1 MLESTMRLIILVF
14 LLINPFISAFS
25 QAIKGTVFDKKTNKI
40 ICYATVYINGS
51 FVGTTTDQN
60 GNFELN
66 VSKKYRLMPVTISC
80 IGYYSVTLSD
90 FSKTEPLKV
99 YLQPKLYELDDVVIS
114 SKTLKRKRKK
124 YLNLFRDEFIGTTAN
139 ASGCKI
145 LNEQDITFNYDSDN
159 EKIKAY
165 ALAPILIENKA
176 LGYKITYYLDKFEYY
191 KRVQATFFS
200 GNIIFNEDLTE
211 DSTQAKSYNRRR
223 EYTYFGS
230 RKHFFRVL
238 WSGDLKPSGFT
249 VRDLSHKTLKF
260 DAIVY
265 KDEWQNRFLSY
276 SSSILIEYNER
287 KSTIDFIKKP
297 VYFDE
302 SGFFNQGIKWTG
314 DMAVQRIADWLPY
327 EYEIELE

>member
-66 VSKKYRLMPVTISC
+66 VSKK
-80 IGYYSVTLSD
+80 
-90 FSKTEPLKV
+90 
-99 YLQPKLYELDDVVIS
+99 
-114 SKTLKRKRKK
+114 
-124 YLNLFRDEFIGTTAN
+124 
-139 ASGCKI
+139 
-145 LNEQDITFNYDSDN
+145 
-159 EKIKAY
+159 Y

>member
-1 MLESTMRLIILVF
+1 MRLVILVF

-40 ICYATVYINGS
+40 ICYATVYINGT

-66 VSKKYRLMPVTISC
+66 VSKKNRSMPVTISC
-80 IGYYSVTLSD
+80 IGYYSSTLSD
-90 FSKTEPLKV
+90 FSKTEQLKV
-99 YLQPKLYELDDVVIS
+99 YLQPQLYELNDVVIS
-114 SKTLKRKRKK
+114 TKTLKRKRKK

-139 ASGCKI
+139 ARGCKI

-165 ALAPILIENKA
+165 ALPPILIENKA

-200 GNIIFNEDLTE
+200 GNIIFNEDLTK
-211 DSTQAKSYNRRR
+211 DSTQAKSYNIRRK
-223 EYTYFGS
+223 YAYFGS
-230 RKHFFRVL
+230 RMHFFRVL
-238 WSGDLKPSGFT
+238 CSGDLKPSGFT
-249 VRDLSHKTLKF
+249 VRDLSHKTLKL

-265 KDEWQNRFLSY
+265 KDEGQNRFLSY